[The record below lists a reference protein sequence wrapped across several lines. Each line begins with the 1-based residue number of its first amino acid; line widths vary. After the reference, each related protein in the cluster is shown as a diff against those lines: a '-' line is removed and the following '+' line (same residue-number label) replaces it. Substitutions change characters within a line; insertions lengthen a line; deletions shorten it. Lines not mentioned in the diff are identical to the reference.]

1 MTVTKSAD
9 GTITITATTG
19 EARLLWVA
27 SQSLAINGED
37 DGRIG
42 APEAAAHGAAAEAL
56 WPAIAEAQAR
66 A

>member
-1 MTVTKSAD
+1 MTTIKSAD
-9 GTITITATTG
+9 GTITITATTE

-37 DGRIG
+37 DGRTD
-42 APEAAAHGAAAEAL
+42 APEAAAHGANAEAL
-56 WPAIAEAQAR
+56 WPEIAEAQAR